1 MWSVTGEDRWII
13 TNVANMS
20 ASWSFLTCSIATVVS
35 PISSLI
41 MRPMVVVTSASSA
54 GLNVVIVGSGA
65 TTSVTSSS
73 SWTCSRGGDPNC
85 CTSPDLLGSETCSPL
100 PSISQ
105 VSSGSS
111 TNRLWGIFVAVLC
124 CHGDCFL
131 CELPFAYLHQ
141 NRPDFNIVLPWQ

>member
-1 MWSVTGEDRWII
+1 
-13 TNVANMS
+13 MS

-41 MRPMVVVTSASSA
+41 MSPRVVVTSASSA
-54 GLNVVIVGSGA
+54 GLNVVTVGSGA
-65 TTSVTSSS
+65 TASVTSSS
-73 SWTCSRGGDPNC
+73 SCTCSRGGDPDC

-105 VSSGSS
+105 VSSGSF
-111 TNRLWGIFVAVLC
+111 TNRLWGIFVAELC
-124 CHGDCFL
+124 CCGGCFL

-141 NRPDFNIVLPWQ
+141 KQTRCSTLCCHGNSHE